1 LFCNQEKGPKKRPL
15 LRPPTS
21 LWRDHKYFLRVAQPL
36 NAKVYIEVVRKL
48 SEILRTVCKPSRRD
62 QRTDCRDLSHFD
74 VYLIDEEIR
83 EVLIQLG
90 NGRELTAARANIL
103 SA

>member
-1 LFCNQEKGPKKRPL
+1 MRKCSE
-15 LRPPTS
+15 
-21 LWRDHKYFLRVAQPL
+21 VA
-36 NAKVYIEVVRKL
+36 RKL

-74 VYLIDEEIR
+74 VHLIEKM
-83 EVLIQLG
+83 LIQLG